1 MNMNMNMN
9 SNPQLIESG
18 TRYFLRETLKNCN
31 KKRTKYYND
40 LTNLGLLIG
49 FFIIVSSIV
58 YYKYT
63 TRPTE
68 ESRKQKETLKQTYIL
83 SKIQALTNKKFK
95 DQNQIITNL
104 PKFESD
110 FVKLHENFFKT

>member
-1 MNMNMNMN
+1 MNMNIDN
-9 SNPQLIESG
+9 NPQLIESG
-18 TRYFLRETLKNCN
+18 TKYFLRETLKNCN

-40 LTNLGLLIG
+40 LTNLGLFIG

-63 TRPTE
+63 TRPTK
-68 ESRKQKETLKQTYIL
+68 ESRKNKELLKQTYIL

-104 PKFESD
+104 PKFEND

>member
-1 MNMNMNMN
+1 MMRKLD

-49 FFIIVSSIV
+49 FFVIVSSIV

-68 ESRKQKETLKQTYIL
+68 ETRKKKETLKQTYIL
-83 SKIQALTNKKFK
+83 SKIHALTNKKFK
-95 DQNQIITNL
+95 EQNQIITNL

>member
-1 MNMNMNMN
+1 MNIHN
-9 SNPQLIESG
+9 NPQLIESG
-18 TRYFLRETLKNCN
+18 TKYFLRETLKNCN

-49 FFIIVSSIV
+49 FFIIVSIIV

-95 DQNQIITNL
+95 DQNQKITKK
-104 PKFESD
+104 PKIERD
-110 FVKLHENFFKT
+110 IEKIHENNFKT